1 MRTTKVQISQCICV
15 ADQCL
20 CNSLPGKNDGSKCYL
35 EISIFWLDF
44 VAEQTGLRLLWSVN
58 RFSGIKGQ
66 L

>member
-1 MRTTKVQISQCICV
+1 MRTTNAQISQCICA

-20 CNSLPGKNDGSKCYL
+20 CNSLPRKNDGSKCYL
-35 EISIFWLDF
+35 EISIFWLGF
-44 VAEQTGLRLLWSVN
+44 VAEQTGLRPLRSVN